1 MFINV
6 VITRVIL
13 FCPAVPPS
21 PPSAPSLVP
30 RNATSF
36 VSLLAKLLVLRARL
50 SLSAHGRVKEREK
63 RERERLCS
71 VPLRECSFLSS
82 SRPSSLPPFLSFSS
96 FLSFPHRV
104 VPRRS
109 SRSHV
114 AVFFSFSLPLSL
126 SSHALRGVIAHGSL
140 LLGLTHFPPLLLDGG
155 ASSSLR
161 SPSRDSRIPR
171 RPFLFLPPV
180 PLFSRGWLLF
190 HPSSRRSISPPHGR
204 RHHRVRHRHRLH
216 LSSLAAAS
224 RCSLLLPFPSSFFVP
239 VDRGV
244 LHSSNLNAGRAGV
257 LYRLRK

>member
-36 VSLLAKLLVLRARL
+36 VSLLAKLLVLRTLL
-50 SLSAHGRVKEREK
+50 SLPMRKVE
-63 RERERLCS
+63 REREPERSLTRVL
-71 VPLRECSFLSS
+71 VPLHVLSPFVPFFLSPPFSLSLIEKCPSLFPPRSAISLPSFLFLALCRAPS
-82 SRPSSLPPFLSFSS
+82 SR
-96 FLSFPHRV
+96 
-104 VPRRS
+104 
-109 SRSHV
+109 
-114 AVFFSFSLPLSL
+114 
-126 SSHALRGVIAHGSL
+126 ALRGVIAHGSL
-140 LLGLTHFPPLLLDGG
+140 SSGLTHFPPLLLGG
-155 ASSSLR
+155 EALLLLLLFVLLLVVLVFRVVLFLFFHSSSYSTAGGSFSTRVRAGVSL
-161 SPSRDSRIPR
+161 PFMATTTAASRQ
-171 RPFLFLPPV
+171 PP
-180 PLFSRGWLLF
+180 P
-190 HPSSRRSISPPHGR
+190 PSSP
-204 RHHRVRHRHRLH
+204 
-216 LSSLAAAS
+216 ATTS